1 MKVSARRFSASLLGL
16 AGAVTVCVG
25 CSSLGNGTPVPAT
38 APASSSATSNTGATV
53 SNSSAPSSASA
64 PVSVPSLGTASAAP
78 GGGRGTATKFCA
90 DFTSGAL
97 NLHPANNG
105 LDGPVKVWQKLAA
118 DAPPEIKSDAETVR
132 DFLQGL
138 ASGSTVPSQ
147 TAGVS
152 TALQHL
158 TTWAVSHCTGD

>member
-1 MKVSARRFSASLLGL
+1 VKVSARRFGASLLGL
-16 AGAVTVCVG
+16 TGVVTVCIG
-25 CSSLGNGTPVPAT
+25 CSSLGNGTPVPGT
-38 APASSSATSNTGATV
+38 APASSSATSSTGATV
-53 SNSSAPSSASA
+53 SSTSAQSSASA
-64 PVSVPSLGTASAAP
+64 PVSVPSSGTGSAAP

-97 NLHPANNG
+97 NLQPTNG

-118 DAPPEIKSDAETVR
+118 DAPPEIKSDAETIR
-132 DFLQGL
+132 DFLKGL

-158 TTWAVSHCTGD
+158 TTWAVSHCAGD